1 MSDKHQL
8 RTGAE
13 CSLFNSG
20 YEYRE
25 GYNFYSCTC
34 GDWKTQARPKEVSNL
49 FLAHVIQNQNEP
61 KEQNADKSRVEK
73 SSRRSHG

>member
-34 GDWKTQARPKEVSNL
+34 GEWETAARPREVSNL
-49 FLAHVIQNQNEP
+49 FLAHVIQQSQPEP
-61 KEQNADKSRVEK
+61 AKEPDANKRRVGK
-73 SSRRSHG
+73 SSR